1 MFKIVAVHWKIVLVA
16 LLLTVFS
23 MIAVAEGGQQITDP
37 SSNKEKAVEN
47 ERKSSNQ
54 VPVPN
59 IQYFPER
66 QTIARWAREFDTPNI
81 TCYLYLVQN
90 GQILGYYITNGK
102 PASTQS
108 YLTPEYGYE
117 DGYDLGEYSGVA
129 QVGLPDIDGTY
140 GNNSPGIRFFT
151 ASGIAVEWG
160 GYGATYIFSTAKL
173 PLNVPEFGK

>member
-1 MFKIVAVHWKIVLVA
+1 MKIFISRFWKVVAAA
-16 LLLTVFS
+16 LILGIIITTMVVS
-23 MIAVAEGGQQITDP
+23 EGNREVNTN
-37 SSNKEKAVEN
+37 SNKEKAVEN
-47 ERKSSNQ
+47 ERRSSNQ
-54 VPVPN
+54 VPVPSV
-59 IQYFPER
+59 QYFPER
-66 QTIARWAREFDTPNI
+66 QTIARWSKEFDAPNI
-81 TCYLYLVQN
+81 TCYLYLVQS

-117 DGYDLGEYSGVA
+117 DGYDLGEGYGVA
-129 QVGLPDIDGTY
+129 QIQLPDVDGTY

-151 ASGIAVEWG
+151 ASGIAVEWA